1 MKRKLFVLLFA
12 IGLLSSC
19 DNSSY
24 DMMTEIGVENKL
36 NSDLNGLQTRSSSS
50 MQEYSMKN
58 LQALAG
64 HQIRISLNTTAISD
78 IYLTKKP
85 QSSGSAPWV
94 TSKREP
100 DSGNVEEQYW
110 MLIATNYIYDGKPA
124 FAIKSVTCDKILSKN
139 NNGSSNGQ
147 TSVKFPIGNKIYD
160 IYDKRDLWLFEYDD
174 DARSYLLINA
184 ESPSLC
190 LVRQTG
196 ADASNPLQLIPKGQ
210 ILYHQAHWNLS
221 SVETFELVSIKYI
234 STDADIVVQDFSR
247 TDVLY
252 TNTSSSPF
260 EYEQMYEKT
269 ITNTTSSTWS
279 KEFTIKNGVTIAI
292 PAFSKNNGK
301 IEVSTSIENKWVT
314 GGSSESKEDVKFSV
328 KISQTVPAYN
338 FLKATMTAIEYIGT
352 VRYEAVVRS
361 SKGKTTIYGKWEGVT
376 HQDINIILSDK
387 YSSTPVDENDISV
400 QYTRR

>member
-1 MKRKLFVLLFA
+1 M
-12 IGLLSSC
+12 
-19 DNSSY
+19 
-24 DMMTEIGVENKL
+24 
-36 NSDLNGLQTRSSSS
+36 
-50 MQEYSMKN
+50 
-58 LQALAG
+58 
-64 HQIRISLNTTAISD
+64 
-78 IYLTKKP
+78 
-85 QSSGSAPWV
+85 
-94 TSKREP
+94 
-100 DSGNVEEQYW
+100 
-110 MLIATNYIYDGKPA
+110 
-124 FAIKSVTCDKILSKN
+124 
-139 NNGSSNGQ
+139 
-147 TSVKFPIGNKIYD
+147 
-160 IYDKRDLWLFEYDD
+160 
-174 DARSYLLINA
+174 
-184 ESPSLC
+184 
-190 LVRQTG
+190 
-196 ADASNPLQLIPKGQ
+196 
-210 ILYHQAHWNLS
+210 
-221 SVETFELVSIKYI
+221 
-234 STDADIVVQDFSR
+234 QDFSR

-252 TNTSSSPF
+252 TNTGSSPF
-260 EYEQMYEKT
+260 AYEQVYEKT